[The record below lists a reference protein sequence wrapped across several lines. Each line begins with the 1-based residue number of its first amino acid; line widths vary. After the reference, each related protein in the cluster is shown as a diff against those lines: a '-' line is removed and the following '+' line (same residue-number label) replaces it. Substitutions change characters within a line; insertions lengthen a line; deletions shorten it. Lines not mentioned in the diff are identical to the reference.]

1 MRADHPTTRT
11 LALLVIT
18 ALTPLAAN
26 AQPARDARVSVTVTD
41 PSGAILPGVTVI
53 VTPIV
58 TPIADPSTPSS
69 RGDAAADQA
78 GPAPISAITT
88 SKGVAT
94 LTGLAR
100 GRYTIAAQPPV
111 AGFDAGILSD
121 VTLRRGGN
129 AFTIVLPLTRVQ
141 DAVTVM
147 QDAQAAA
154 ADPRGSALRSVL
166 TREEIEALSDDPAEM
181 LQQLLDLA
189 GGNANVRVDGFAGA
203 ALPPKALIQS
213 IQVERDRFAAEHH
226 SPDFDDIEIVTKA
239 GVGPLHGGLV
249 SRVRDGSMSGR
260 SPFTSTKGPERTQ
273 RYQGDIGGS
282 LIPHR
287 ASFSLS
293 GGVVRSFDTPILTV
307 ALPDADPR
315 ANVLNVRRPSDS
327 WMTYDL
333 LDVAVTPTHLLRTAY
348 VQNELTR
355 GNLGIGAYDLPSRAY
370 TATTS
375 DREVRLQD
383 SGPLGARLLAQT
395 RLKFHWN
402 DTAAHAGVEAPTVRV
417 LDAFTSGG
425 AQMTGGRHVHELEFA
440 SDVDIATR
448 AGHALRAGVLIE
460 GGRFRSDEAQNYLG
474 TYTFTSLATYEAGQ
488 PASYTRRIGNPL
500 IAYQNLRA
508 GAYLQDDIR
517 VAKGLTVSAGV
528 RYEAQTHV
536 RDRWNVGPRAAL
548 TWAPFKHGK
557 TTIRSSA
564 GLFYDWLDPNTYEQ
578 TLRVDGVR
586 QRELT
591 LLNPAYPVPFL
602 ADDNAGGAGPPSNR
616 YLLSHDLQLPRTT
629 RIGVDLDQALS
640 RRVRVSVGYYDEH
653 DDQMLR
659 GRNLNAPIDGLRPDP
674 ALANVV
680 EVVSDAAFRGQQ
692 MQTNLT
698 VNLAPR
704 AVIRA
709 SYTFS
714 KQIINTDS
722 PFSISPTGSLATEW
736 GPASFNRRHRLAAS
750 VTSQAINH
758 VSATLSLA
766 ANTGTP
772 YTITSGL
779 DTNGDGI
786 FNDRPAGIGRNS
798 VRGSGQYAL
807 SANLSYALGLGTRP
821 PAPGDKGGPKPRVR
835 LAWTVSA
842 MNLTN
847 HANYTGFS
855 GVMTSP
861 FFLRPT
867 TVQNPRKIDIG
878 MTCGF

>member
-1 MRADHPTTRT
+1 MVA
-11 LALLVIT
+11 ALLAPV
-18 ALTPLAAN
+18 AAD

-41 PSGAILPGVTVI
+41 PSGAIMSGVTVI
-53 VTPIV
+53 VTPI
-58 TPIADPSTPSS
+58 ADASTPAT
-69 RGDAAADQA
+69 GDGQA
-78 GPAPISAITT
+78 GPPSISAVTT
-88 SKGVAT
+88 NKGVAT

-100 GRYTIAAQPPV
+100 GRYAIAAQPAV
-111 AGFDAGILSD
+111 AGFDTGILPD
-121 VTLRRGGN
+121 VTLRRGNN

-141 DAVTVM
+141 DAVTVA

-154 ADPRGSALRSVL
+154 SDPRGNALTSVL
-166 TREEIEALSDDPAEM
+166 AREEIDALSDDPAEM

-213 IQVERDRFAAEHH
+213 IQVSRDRFAAEHH

-282 LIPHR
+282 LVPHR

-315 ANVLNVRRPSDS
+315 ASLLNVRRPSDS

-333 LDVAVTPTHLLRTAY
+333 LDVALTPTHLLRTAY

-355 GNLGIGAYDLPSRAY
+355 SNLGIGAYDLPSRAY
-370 TATTS
+370 TARSS

-383 SGPLGARLLAQT
+383 SGPLGPRLLAQT
-395 RLKFHWN
+395 RLKLHWN
-402 DTAAHAGVEAPTVRV
+402 DTATHAGVEAPTLRV

-425 AQMTGGRHVHELEFA
+425 AQMAGGRQVHELELA
-440 SDVDIATR
+440 SDIDIAVR

-460 GGRFRSDEAQNYLG
+460 GGTFRSDEASNYLG

-500 IAYQNLRA
+500 IAYRNLRA
-508 GAYLQDDIR
+508 GAYLQDDVR
-517 VAKGLTVSAGV
+517 VSKSLTLSAGV

-536 RDRWNVGPRAAL
+536 RDLWNIGPRGAV

-564 GLFYDWLDPNTYEQ
+564 GLFYDWLGPNTYEQ

-586 QRELT
+586 QQELT
-591 LLNPAYPVPFL
+591 LLNPAYPVPLL
-602 ADDNAGGAGPPSNR
+602 ANDGTGSAAPPSNR
-616 YLLSHDLQLPRTT
+616 YLLGRNLLLPRTT

-640 RRVRVSVGYYDEH
+640 RRVRVSVGYYNEH
-653 DDQMLR
+653 DDRMLR
-659 GRNLNAPIDGLRPDP
+659 GQNVNAPIDGLRPDST
-674 ALANVV
+674 LANVI

-692 MQTNLT
+692 VQTNLT
-698 VNLAPR
+698 VNLPPR

-714 KQIINTDS
+714 KQMIDTDT
-722 PFSISPTGSLATEW
+722 PFTVSPTGSLATEW

-758 VSATLSLA
+758 VTATLSLA

-779 DTNGDGI
+779 DANGDGI

-821 PAPGDKGGPKPRVR
+821 PVAGEKGGPQPRVR
-835 LAWTVSA
+835 LSWTVSA
-842 MNLTN
+842 TNLTN

-861 FFLRPT
+861 FFLQPT
-867 TVQNPRKIDIG
+867 AVQNPRKIDIG